1 MAQMGPL
8 AGTQDDRDGQRAASM
23 EAPVRCLSHAGR
35 RLPQLS
41 RLLLVWLFWSLS
53 YSSVFAHE
61 VTPTIADFEIADG
74 RLKMD
79 LRLNAEAFVAGID
92 LDGVDDT
99 DTVDQARDYDD
110 LRGLGPDELKPMV
123 QVFAEDWLQ
132 ALRIEAGGDIALEV
146 VGIVI
151 PEPGD
156 VSLPR
161 SSILQLSGEVPTGAR
176 GLKIG
181 WPKGSGGVVLRQNGV
196 EGPYT
201 GYLQGGETTPTIP
214 LSGGLAKTPS
224 EAFVDYVPVGYTH
237 ILPKGLDHILFVL
250 GLFFF
255 STRLRPLIW
264 QISAFTVAHTITL
277 ALGALGLV
285 QINPAIVEPLIAGS
299 IVFVAV
305 ENIFARKLHSW
316 RTLVIFGFG
325 LLHGLGFA
333 SVLGE
338 FGLPEA
344 QFLPALLGFNVGV
357 ELGQLTVVGAAYGL
371 LGFWFWRHP
380 KYRGRVAI
388 PASFTIALIGG
399 YWCVERLFL

>member
-1 MAQMGPL
+1 M
-8 AGTQDDRDGQRAASM
+8 
-23 EAPVRCLSHAGR
+23 CL
-35 RLPQLS
+35 QV
-41 RLLLVWLFWSLS
+41 LLLCGIWLSS
-53 YSSVFAHE
+53 YTSGSAHE
-61 VTPTIADFEIADG
+61 VTPTIADFAIVDGELEIQ
-74 RLKMD
+74 

-92 LDGVDDT
+92 LDGMLDT
-99 DTVDQARDYDD
+99 DTAEQAQDYDD
-110 LRGLGPDELKPMV
+110 LRALSADELEPMV
-123 QVFAEDWLQ
+123 RLFAEDWLPTL
-132 ALRIEAGGDIALEV
+132 AVEAGGSVDLSVRAV
-146 VGIVI
+146 TI
-151 PEPGD
+151 PEVGE
-156 VSLPR
+156 VELPR
-161 SSILQLSGEVPTGAR
+161 TTMLVLSGAVDPAAR
-176 GLKIG
+176 GLKIN
-181 WPKGSGGVVLRQNGV
+181 WPRGSGDVVMRQNEV
-196 EGPYT
+196 AEPYIGFLT
-201 GYLQGGETTPTIP
+201 GGESTPTIP
-214 LSGGLAKTPS
+214 LTGGLAQTPRD
-224 EAFVDYVPVGYTH
+224 AFLDYIPVGFTH

-277 ALGALGLV
+277 AMGSLGIV
-285 QINPAIVEPLIAGS
+285 RIDPAIVEPLIAGS

-338 FGLPEA
+338 FGLPDN
-344 QFLPALLGFNVGV
+344 QFIPALLGFNVGV
-357 ELGQLTVVGAAYGL
+357 ELGQLTVVAAAYAL
-371 LGFWFWRHP
+371 FGFWFWGHP

>member
-1 MAQMGPL
+1 MAQMRPL
-8 AGTQDDRDGQRAASM
+8 AGTVGGRQWQRAAQV
-23 EAPVRCLSHAGR
+23 PCGR
-35 RLPQLS
+35 SIRWRHHLR
-41 RLLLVWLFWSLS
+41 RLLLVLLFWSVS
-53 YSSVFAHE
+53 HSSGFAHE
-61 VTPTIADFEIADG
+61 VTPTIADFEISGDQ
-74 RLKMD
+74 LTMD
-79 LRLNAEAFVAGID
+79 LRINAEAFVAGID
-92 LDGVDDT
+92 LDGMVDT
-99 DTVDQARDYDD
+99 DTAIQAQDYDD
-110 LRGLGPDELKPMV
+110 LRALGPDELAPMV
-123 QVFAEDWLQ
+123 QLFAEDWLQ
-132 ALRIEAGGDIALEV
+132 SLQVEARGDIAMEV
-146 VGIVI
+146 TAIEI

-156 VSLPR
+156 IALPR
-161 SSILQLSGEVPTGAR
+161 STLLRLSGVIPEGAR
-176 GLKIG
+176 GLKLG

-214 LSGGLAKTPS
+214 LSGGLAQTPS
-224 EAFVDYVPVGYTH
+224 EAFIDYIPVGYTH

-338 FGLPEA
+338 FGLPDA

-357 ELGQLTVVGAAYGL
+357 ELGQLTVVGAAYAL

>member
-1 MAQMGPL
+1 MTPR
-8 AGTQDDRDGQRAASM
+8 AGTGCDR
-23 EAPVRCLSHAGR
+23 CWR
-35 RLPQLS
+35 RLTRPEWLFGAIL
-41 RLLLVWLFWSLS
+41 RLTLVWLVLAASHSNGL
-53 YSSVFAHE
+53 AHE
-61 VTPTIADFEIADG
+61 VTPTIADFEIVDG
-74 RLKMD
+74 QMEMQ

-92 LDGVDDT
+92 LDGMMNT
-99 DTVDQARDYDD
+99 DTAEQAQDYDS
-110 LRGLGPDELKPMV
+110 LRALGPDELRPMV
-123 QVFAEDWLQ
+123 QLFAEDWVQTFSVIANGAVPLQ
-132 ALRIEAGGDIALEV
+132 VGEIE
-146 VGIVI
+146 I

-156 VSLPR
+156 ITLPR
-161 SSILQLSGEVPTGAR
+161 STGIQLIGPVTPGAR

-196 EGPYT
+196 DQPYT

-214 LSGGLAKTPS
+214 LAGGLAQTPR
-224 EAFVDYVPVGYTH
+224 EAFADYIPVGYTH

-264 QISAFTVAHTITL
+264 QVSAFTVAHTITL
-277 ALGALGLV
+277 ALGAMGWV
-285 QINPAIVEPLIAGS
+285 HINPTIVEPLIAGS
-299 IVFVAV
+299 IVFIAV

-338 FGLPEA
+338 FGLPDA

-357 ELGQLTVVGAAYGL
+357 ELGQLTVIGVAYGL
-371 LGFWFWRHP
+371 LGFWFWGHP

-399 YWCVERLFL
+399 YWCVERVLL